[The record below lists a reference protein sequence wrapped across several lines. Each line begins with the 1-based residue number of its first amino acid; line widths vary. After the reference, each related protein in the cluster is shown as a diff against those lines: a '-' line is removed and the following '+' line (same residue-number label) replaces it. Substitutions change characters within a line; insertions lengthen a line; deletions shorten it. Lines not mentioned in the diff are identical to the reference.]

1 MSPRHKRT
9 LEGRFVLRADSIRPY
24 SLGGEAAAIQ
34 RTAQLRGLREA
45 KSLPYGEESV
55 VPYSGIVG
63 VVGVVG
69 IVGVVAGVVGAAAA
83 GGIWKPR
90 IFPLAEVSVTSPP
103 MTLFL

>member
-1 MSPRHKRT
+1 MARSALGSPSAPVGAARSRP
-9 LEGRFVLRADSIRPY
+9 LRRSRN
-24 SLGGEAAAIQ
+24 IQ
-34 RTAQLRGLREA
+34 RTARLRKPREA

-69 IVGVVAGVVGAAAA
+69 IVGVAAGVVGAAAA